1 MEQTSPILEESKD
14 NREGNLDHLSAED
27 QQQLAQAKS
36 EALAANAMEFTLLDM
51 SGQGSLERNEL
62 MQLAHAGI
70 GLPEGS
76 NRTLL
81 KNKID

>member
-62 MQLAHAGI
+62 MQLDHAGI